1 MVLSYKLD
9 VGMYVQKCNLFTAA
23 CGAFGG
29 GGGGV
34 VFNHQW
40 HKSQRLEDQ
49 VPLPSTTHTLESF
62 CKLSQQGKG
71 LAGRTVSQQIQGQG
85 CKLLTIS
92 RHSV

>member
-1 MVLSYKLD
+1 MLSYKVD
-9 VGMYVQKCNLFTAA
+9 VGMYVQTCNLFTAA

-29 GGGGV
+29 GEWLF
-34 VFNHQW
+34 VFNHQR

-49 VPLPSTTHTLESF
+49 VPLPSTTHTLESS

-92 RHSV
+92 RRSV